1 MKITITEEMQKEKEA
16 ALEATPC
23 AFGFDDCPCLEP
35 DIDHVFIHM
44 LRTQIEC
51 HACGAVEDIPL
62 PGKSA
67 VLQAMVEQHE
77 GCERK
82 GGRDA

>member
-1 MKITITEEMQKEKEA
+1 MREEKEA
-16 ALEATPC
+16 APETTPC
-23 AFGFDDCPCLEP
+23 AFGSDDCPCLEP

-44 LRTQIEC
+44 KRMQIEC
-51 HACGAVEDIPL
+51 HACGAKEDIPL

-77 GCERK
+77 GCERR

>member
-1 MKITITEEMQKEKEA
+1 MSDHIKEA
-16 ALEATPC
+16 AHETTPC
-23 AFGFDDCPCLEP
+23 AFGADDCPCLDP

-44 LRTQIEC
+44 NRMQIEC
-51 HACGAVEDIPL
+51 HACGAREDIPL
-62 PGKSA
+62 PGKSS
-67 VLQAMVEQHE
+67 VLQTMVEQHE